1 MLNPHLMLASNRY
14 EGGGWLRCKSCRGG
28 LRRWPS
34 IAQPSPNPSLASSQS
49 DGGALPWLHSPP
61 YVVRGLAGGCA
72 MARRDG
78 GLLPI
83 GSVGTPNNWTKRIWI
98 PTIGREHAADYEKL
112 KTKLDVLQTAR
123 DHGAS
128 VLPKRSER
136 ALNEIQLRIIEEIF
150 RGIALLN
157 QFLAD
162 QVGAAIDDILSLR
175 VPRLDETAEKAAM
188 DRAFDRA
195 AMEHRQEMQALAEK
209 EVEAHV
215 DLRYFKA
222 NNNLHRAAKYKA
234 SILLPLA
241 QIAAVLVIESVFNGL
256 LLQDISTQGAVGGVS
271 MALGIS
277 AVNVGFGWIGGLVG
291 WRLLGHR
298 KLSAKAFGLIV
309 TLVALTVGATWNI
322 GVGHFR
328 EAVTELVASGAHGRD
343 IMKSAGSAL
352 KHAQE
357 HGVFGFSGL
366 YSWLLFLLGLGSH
379 LFASFKSWDG
389 IADRYWD
396 YASQDRSYERARRE
410 FAEAIGVIEH
420 NVHAAVEEVIQAGV
434 NKTKSSEATA
444 AEIEGCLE
452 LALQREKEVRDSEL
466 DWVRKG
472 EALLRAYREENEK
485 VRMPNTSP
493 DYFAVFPTVDDYRRG
508 ALGLTANQTAY
519 HSATT
524 ALAERLDRLRDV
536 LANARLDVEENA
548 RIERRL
554 RVHADG
560 VLATASTRIGDLESD
575 LKARADRAIDRKKN
589 LSDNGL
595 QPAPVTP

>member
-1 MLNPHLMLASNRY
+1 
-14 EGGGWLRCKSCRGG
+14 
-28 LRRWPS
+28 
-34 IAQPSPNPSLASSQS
+34 
-49 DGGALPWLHSPP
+49 
-61 YVVRGLAGGCA
+61 
-72 MARRDG
+72 MARRKG
-78 GLLPI
+78 RILPI
-83 GSVGTPNNWTKRIWI
+83 GSMGTPNNWTKRIWI
-98 PTIGREHAADYEKL
+98 PTIGREHAADYERL
-112 KTKLDVLQTAR
+112 KSKLDVLQIAR
-123 DHGAS
+123 NHGAS
-128 VLPKRSER
+128 GLPKQSDKSP
-136 ALNEIQLRIIEEIF
+136 NEIQLRIIEEIF

-162 QVGAAIDDILSLR
+162 QVGAAIDEILSLR
-175 VPRLDETAEKAAM
+175 VARLDETAEKAAM

-195 AMEHRQEMQALAEK
+195 ATEHRQELQALAEK

-241 QIAAVLVIESVFNGL
+241 QIAAVLVVESVFNGL
-256 LLQDISTQGAVGGVS
+256 LLQDISAQGAVGGVS

-298 KLSAKAFGLIV
+298 KLNAKAFGLVV
-309 TLVALTVGATWNI
+309 TIAALAVGIAWNI

-328 EAVTELVASGAHGRD
+328 DVVTELVASGVRGRD

-352 KHAQE
+352 KHMQE
-357 HGVFGFSGL
+357 HGVFGFSGP
-366 YSWLLFLLGLGSH
+366 YSWLLVLLGLGSH

-410 FAEAIGVIEH
+410 FAEAIGAVEQ
-420 NVHAAVEEVIQAGV
+420 NVHEAVEEVIQTAAD
-434 NKTKSSEATA
+434 KTKRSEATA
-444 AEIEGCLE
+444 VDIEGCLE

-493 DYFAVFPTVDDYRRG
+493 AYFMMFPSVDDYRRG
-508 ALGLTANQTAY
+508 ALGLSAEHTAY
-519 HSATT
+519 QSATT

-560 VLATASTRIGDLESD
+560 VLATASKRIGDLEDD
-575 LKARADRAIDRKKN
+575 LKSRADKAIDRKKN
-589 LSDNGL
+589 LSDSGL
-595 QPAPVTP
+595 QPTPVTP